1 MANLIDWKKGFVSW
15 SFIYVKKNDYNNHLI
30 LTCTDKNDLI
40 PLDQVSP
47 KPVVLNES
55 SISWA
60 YRHRGRMLW
69 RICGGL

>member
-1 MANLIDWKKGFVSW
+1 M
-15 SFIYVKKNDYNNHLI
+15 KKNDYNNHLI

-55 SISWA
+55 SISRA